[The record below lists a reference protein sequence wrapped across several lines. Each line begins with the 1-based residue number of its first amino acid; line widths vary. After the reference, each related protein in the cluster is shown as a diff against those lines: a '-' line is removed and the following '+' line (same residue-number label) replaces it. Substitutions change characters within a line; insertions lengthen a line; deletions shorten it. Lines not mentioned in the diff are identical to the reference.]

1 MGILIAILLVVGAL
15 AVVNGI
21 IDLMGIEASGLLW
34 LFAGYGLWLVAGGL
48 FVVWA
53 MGTPAG

>member
-15 AVVNGI
+15 SIVNGI
-21 IDLMGIEASGLLW
+21 IDLMGIEAGGLLW
-34 LFAGYGLWLVAGGL
+34 IFAGYGLWLVAGGL

-53 MGTPAG
+53 TGTPS